1 MPDAGCRMPDAGGT
15 NAPPG
20 NGHSF
25 RTIFRYSG
33 VEEPSFPSEQVDYQ
47 VYHKIF
53 YEYKLCERA

>member
-1 MPDAGCRMPDAGGT
+1 MPDAGGT